1 MINLNTT
8 TFFLIVFFPFA
19 RNLHKLE
26 PLALTILITKKARSK
41 IGKSNT
47 HKTQIRS
54 TTTHTSHDLS
64 SKHNTWSSQLKME
77 LKSLTQRIKCV
88 ELESWS
94 LRMLSECLGDSS
106 MRLGVPFIAP
116 RKLGAVEDKLGRPSL
131 PSIEWRTGQSDV
143 PPDRSCRRF
152 GVRSPSK
159 NWHIRPL
166 LLWADWRTGHYPVH
180 TGQSSVPADCW
191 SSPRVVRRL
200 RGRPLALVTVG
211 SPDSPVNY
219 SHVAPLLFSRAMSSL
234 RMTHRTVRC
243 TTGPSGEL

>member
-159 NWHIRPL
+159 IGISDRC
-166 LLWADWRTGHYPVH
+166 
-180 TGQSSVPADCW
+180 SSGLIGAPDT
-191 SSPRVVRRL
+191 VRC
-200 RGRPLALVTVG
+200 T
-211 SPDSPVNY
+211 PDSPVY
-219 SHVAPLLFSRAMSSL
+219 QPTVGAVHVSCEDCAADRW
-234 RMTHRTVRC
+234 RW
-243 TTGPSGEL
+243 